1 MSTSPLSPEDIRAA
15 AEVYRELGPEYNDA
29 VVASFIDRV
38 DREVAARVNAR
49 LADTRPARP
58 AVVAGRRTLL
68 KGMVVGA
75 VAGGLTIAA
84 VGGLAGRSGHSVK
97 VFPRQQHVM
106 VAPRAAH
113 LPPAVPGSHAIPA
126 PRHRSS

>member
-15 AEVYRELGPEYNDA
+15 AEVCHELGPEYNDA

-58 AVVAGRRTLL
+58 AVVGTRRTLL

-84 VGGLAGRSGHSVK
+84 VGGLAGRSGHSVR

-106 VAPRAAH
+106 GAPRAVH
-113 LPPAVPGSHAIPA
+113 QPPAAPA
-126 PRHRSS
+126 PPPSP